1 MKMKK
6 ILSMGALG
14 LVVACSTSIGALA
27 AEQKVPSKTGVLIG
41 ALINQYDSGKNQ
53 TGLLTGVN
61 KDTKIGS
68 IVSSDFVTKVD
79 YTFGNYKTVDKAITK
94 FENNQNE
101 TVAQILQKAT
111 KDQATFNK
119 FKADFV
125 NIAGKVQAMDG
136 LPDEKKI
143 TAEINVINIVKAY
156 DSTLTVTFGKDS
168 KGKTTGTITRLGKTI
183 IELNYDDVQSIID
196 TVNGITWDYVSALK
210 GDH

>member
-1 MKMKK
+1 MKK

-68 IVSSDFVTKVD
+68 IVSSDFVNEVD
-79 YTFGNYKTVDKAITK
+79 STFGDYKTVDKAITK
-94 FENNQNE
+94 FDNNQNE

-119 FKADFV
+119 FRNDFV
-125 NIAGKVQAMDG
+125 SIAEKVQAMKD
-136 LPDEKKI
+136 LPDDKRVV
-143 TAEINVINIVKAY
+143 AEVNVINIVKAY
-156 DSTLTVTFGKDS
+156 DSTLTVGFGKDS
-168 KGKTTGTITRLGKTI
+168 KGNTTGTIKKSGKTI
-183 IELNYDDVQSIID
+183 IELNNDDVQSIID
-196 TVNGITWDYVSALK
+196 AVKGITWDYVSALK

>member
-27 AEQKVPSKTGVLIG
+27 AEQKVPSKAGVLIG
-41 ALINQYDSGKNQ
+41 ALISQYDSGKNQ

-68 IVSSDFVTKVD
+68 IVSSDFVKKVD
-79 YTFGNYKTVDKAITK
+79 STFGNYKTVDKAITK
-94 FENNQNE
+94 FDNNQNE

-111 KDQATFNK
+111 KDEATFNK

-125 NIAGKVQAMDG
+125 NIAEKVQAMDKLQG
-136 LPDEKKI
+136 KDRED
-143 TAEINVINIVKAY
+143 AEVNVINIVKAY
-156 DSTLTVTFGKDS
+156 DSTLKVTFGKDS
-168 KGKTTGTITRLGKTI
+168 KGNTTGTITKLGKTI
-183 IELNYDDVQSIID
+183 IELNYNDVQSIID
-196 TVNGITWDYVSALK
+196 AVNGITWDYVVALK
-210 GDH
+210 ATH